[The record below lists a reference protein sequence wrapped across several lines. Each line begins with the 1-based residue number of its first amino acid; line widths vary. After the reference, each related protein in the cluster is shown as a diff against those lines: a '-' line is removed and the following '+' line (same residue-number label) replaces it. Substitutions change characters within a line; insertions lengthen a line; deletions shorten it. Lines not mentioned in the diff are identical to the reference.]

1 MTSRLRPGD
10 NPSPSAFAPLRA
22 VRRGRPPFLP
32 VLPTGLLLSRTCPTF
47 RSARPRK
54 AVNTLSGIGSPQWGH
69 VICALIIL
77 HRVG

>member
-10 NPSPSAFAPLRA
+10 YPSPSAFAPLRA

-32 VLPTGLLLSRTCPTF
+32 FSRLAFSLAGLVRPFDCL
-47 RSARPRK
+47 PRK